1 MAKVNVN
8 PETGEIESGFAVVEI
23 ENTLP
28 ITVSETEV
36 KKFYFEPQK
45 IIDLI
50 SEKAGSPVFDIS
62 TKKGR
67 DECKSHTFKII
78 KCITPIAEISKRE
91 AADAKKIVNQDV
103 NFRRIVEDGIR
114 QLAFIHRRPLA
125 EWENEQAAIK
135 AEAERVEAE
144 RIAELERLE
153 ALRLAEAKFL
163 NDWNDALQMDE
174 LFDLRKAKEIA
185 EREAKRIADEK
196 AAAERIEAEVQRRL
210 EEKAK
215 IDEENKNKRI
225 AEAAKEAITATEN
238 LVIGLTD
245 ELEVNIKN
253 GKITLSDEEVK
264 KFRNSLPEH
273 LKQKSP
279 LTAAELREKAA
290 SCRLR
295 GAHSD
300 KAKYARQDYAD
311 AEEYDHLANQLEAK
325 EKAESTPL
333 ELTPELAAVIAESF
347 DDSQECWEEYTGAI
361 IDIPT
366 KKLLIPGQPSNDEI
380 INAVA
385 FYFEV
390 EPKTAVSW
398 LLNMELEA

>member
-8 PETGEIESGFAVVEI
+8 PETGKIESGFAVVEI

-36 KKFYFEPQK
+36 KQFYFEPQK

-50 SEKAGSPVFDIS
+50 SEKSGSPVFDIS

-67 DECKSHTFKII
+67 DECKSHSFKII

-114 QLAFIHRRPLA
+114 QLAFIHRRPLT
-125 EWENEQAAIK
+125 EWEDEQAAIK

-153 ALRLAEAKFL
+153 ALRVAKFQYII
-163 NDWNDALQMDE
+163 DWTDALAFNE
-174 LFDLRKAKEIA
+174 LFDLRKAKEIFA
-185 EREAKRIADEK
+185 REAKRIADEK
-196 AAAERIEAEVQRRL
+196 AASERIEAEVQRRL
-210 EEKAK
+210 ESERLRAEQIANAEAEQKV
-215 IDEENKNKRI
+215 I
-225 AEAAKEAITATEN
+225 AEREKSRRDEIAKQEN
-238 LVIGLTD
+238 LS
-245 ELEVNIKN
+245 N

-264 KFRNSLPEH
+264 KFRDSLPDH
-273 LKQKSP
+273 LKQKTH

-290 SCRLR
+290 NCRLR

-300 KAKYARQDYAD
+300 KAEYARQDYAD
-311 AEEYDHLANQLEAK
+311 ADEYEYLANQLEAK
-325 EKAESTPL
+325 EKAESTLL
-333 ELTPELAAVIAESF
+333 ELTPEIEAIIAEAVEQYH
-347 DDSQECWEEYTGAI
+347 DDYEEYKDFESLADEKI
-361 IDIPT
+361 ES
-366 KKLLIPGQPSNDEI
+366 IPGQPSNDEI

-398 LLNMELEA
+398 LKNMGEF

>member
-36 KKFYFEPQK
+36 KQFYFEPQK

-50 SEKAGSPVFDIS
+50 SEKSGSPVFDIS

-67 DECKSHTFKII
+67 DECKSHSFKII

-103 NFRRIVEDGIR
+103 NFRNIVEAGIR
-114 QLAFIHRRPLA
+114 KLAAIHRQPLT
-125 EWENEQAAIK
+125 EWDEEQAAIK
-135 AEAERVEAE
+135 AEAERIEDE
-144 RIAELERLE
+144 RIAELDRLE
-153 ALRLAEAKFL
+153 ELRLAEDEFL
-163 NDWNDALQMDE
+163 KNWNDALQMDE

-185 EREAKRIADEK
+185 DREAKRIADEK
-196 AAAERIEAEVQRRL
+196 EEAERIEAEVQRRL
-210 EEKAK
+210 ESERLRAEQIANAEAEQKVIAESEKARR
-215 IDEENKNKRI
+215 DEI
-225 AEAAKEAITATEN
+225 AKQEN
-238 LVIGLTD
+238 LS
-245 ELEVNIKN
+245 N

-264 KFRNSLPEH
+264 KFRDSLPDH
-273 LKQKSP
+273 LKQKTP

-290 SCRLR
+290 NCRLR

-300 KAKYARQDYAD
+300 KAEYARQDYAD
-311 AEEYDHLANQLEAK
+311 ADEYESLANQLEAK
-325 EKAESTPL
+325 EKAESTLL
-333 ELTPELAAVIAESF
+333 ELTPEIEAIIAEAVEQYH
-347 DDSQECWEEYTGAI
+347 DDYEEYKDFESLADEKI
-361 IDIPT
+361 ES
-366 KKLLIPGQPSNDEI
+366 IPGQPSNDEI

-398 LLNMELEA
+398 LKNMELEA

>member
-8 PETGEIESGFAVVEI
+8 TETGEIESGFAVVEI

-36 KKFYFEPQK
+36 KQFYFEPQK

-67 DECKSHTFKII
+67 DECKSHAFKII
-78 KCITPIAEISKRE
+78 KCITPINEISKRE

-103 NFRRIVEDGIR
+103 NFRNIVEAGIR
-114 QLAFIHRRPLA
+114 KLAAIHRQPLT
-125 EWENEQAAIK
+125 EWDEEQAAIK
-135 AEAERVEAE
+135 AESERVEDE

-153 ALRLAEAKFL
+153 ELRLAEAKFL
-163 NDWNDALQMDE
+163 KDWNDALQMDE
-174 LFDLRKAKEIA
+174 LFDLRKEKEIA
-185 EREAKRIADEK
+185 DREAKRIADEK
-196 AAAERIEAEVQRRL
+196 AEAERIEAEVQRRL
-210 EEKAK
+210 EEKTK

-238 LVIGLTD
+238 LVIGLAD
-245 ELEVNIKN
+245 ELEVHIKN
-253 GKITLSDEEVK
+253 GKIKLSDEEVK
-264 KFRNSLPEH
+264 KFRDSLPEH
-273 LKQKSP
+273 LKQKKP

-290 SCRLR
+290 NCRLR
-295 GAHSD
+295 GAHAD
-300 KAKYARQDYAD
+300 KAEYARQDYANAD
-311 AEEYDHLANQLEAK
+311 EYDALANQLEAK
-325 EKAESTPL
+325 GKAESTPL
-333 ELTPELAAVIAESF
+333 ELTTEIEAIIAEAVEQYH
-347 DDSQECWEEYTGAI
+347 DDYEEYKDFESLADEKI
-361 IDIPT
+361 ES
-366 KKLLIPGQPSNDEI
+366 IPGQPSNDEI

-398 LLNMELEA
+398 LKNMELEA